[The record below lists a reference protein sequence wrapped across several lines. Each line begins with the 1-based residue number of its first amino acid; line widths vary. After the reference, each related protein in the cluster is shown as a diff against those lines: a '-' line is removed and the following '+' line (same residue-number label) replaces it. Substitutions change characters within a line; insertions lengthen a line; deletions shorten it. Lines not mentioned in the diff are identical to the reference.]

1 MNESIQKIKGFNKFN
16 ICKLEKYFL
25 PIAAFFLLIS
35 TALLNVFI
43 LLTVICTTLR
53 LIYERSFSD
62 LISKKF
68 MLYGLLLFL
77 FLAMSLYYT
86 IGDVDSIFSS
96 LKKYI
101 KFLYIPFLY
110 IHIKRNKNSYLIM
123 KYFIAG
129 GVIVL
134 LMSYLKYFDFLSLKP
149 IYDYYS
155 MNLVGTITQA
165 GVFQNSIVH
174 GAVFSFIAYL
184 SIFIAKRDNN
194 NWLYIF
200 SALCFINIF
209 FMNDSRNSYIIASIF
224 IFLIFYYH
232 FYKIKYLVTTLS
244 LLMTFLIFLTPISDN
259 LIKSM
264 HDTNNDIKL
273 LIDKNYSSS
282 IGLRTLW
289 LSIGIQNLSDE
300 PILGSGVGSYKN
312 SVKHFLEKNTIN
324 VKHDLAISN
333 NPHNEFVSMTT
344 QLGLFGLIIYILF
357 LYQLFK
363 ESKMKFLSFGVFAI
377 VLISSFFNSVF
388 YDNVFGL
395 FLVMAIS
402 LVYQEEFD

>member
-1 MNESIQKIKGFNKFN
+1 
-16 ICKLEKYFL
+16 
-25 PIAAFFLLIS
+25 
-35 TALLNVFI
+35 
-43 LLTVICTTLR
+43 
-53 LIYERSFSD
+53 
-62 LISKKF
+62 
-68 MLYGLLLFL
+68 
-77 FLAMSLYYT
+77 
-86 IGDVDSIFSS
+86 
-96 LKKYI
+96 
-101 KFLYIPFLY
+101 
-110 IHIKRNKNSYLIM
+110 
-123 KYFIAG
+123 
-129 GVIVL
+129 
-134 LMSYLKYFDFLSLKP
+134 
-149 IYDYYS
+149 
-155 MNLVGTITQA
+155 
-165 GVFQNSIVH
+165 
-174 GAVFSFIAYL
+174 
-184 SIFIAKRDNN
+184 
-194 NWLYIF
+194 
-200 SALCFINIF
+200 
-209 FMNDSRNSYIIASIF
+209 
-224 IFLIFYYH
+224 
-232 FYKIKYLVTTLS
+232 
-244 LLMTFLIFLTPISDN
+244 
-259 LIKSM
+259 M

-289 LSIGIQNLSDE
+289 LSIGIQNLIDE

>member
-123 KYFIAG
+123 KCFIAG

-134 LMSYLKYFDFLSLKP
+134 LMSYLKYFDFSL
-149 IYDYYS
+149 Y
-155 MNLVGTITQA
+155 
-165 GVFQNSIVH
+165 
-174 GAVFSFIAYL
+174 
-184 SIFIAKRDNN
+184 
-194 NWLYIF
+194 
-200 SALCFINIF
+200 C
-209 FMNDSRNSYIIASIF
+209 
-224 IFLIFYYH
+224 
-232 FYKIKYLVTTLS
+232 
-244 LLMTFLIFLTPISDN
+244 
-259 LIKSM
+259 
-264 HDTNNDIKL
+264 
-273 LIDKNYSSS
+273 
-282 IGLRTLW
+282 
-289 LSIGIQNLSDE
+289 E
-300 PILGSGVGSYKN
+300 
-312 SVKHFLEKNTIN
+312 
-324 VKHDLAISN
+324 
-333 NPHNEFVSMTT
+333 
-344 QLGLFGLIIYILF
+344 
-357 LYQLFK
+357 
-363 ESKMKFLSFGVFAI
+363 
-377 VLISSFFNSVF
+377 
-388 YDNVFGL
+388 
-395 FLVMAIS
+395 
-402 LVYQEEFD
+402 

>member
-1 MNESIQKIKGFNKFN
+1 
-16 ICKLEKYFL
+16 
-25 PIAAFFLLIS
+25 
-35 TALLNVFI
+35 
-43 LLTVICTTLR
+43 
-53 LIYERSFSD
+53 
-62 LISKKF
+62 

-244 LLMTFLIFLTPISDN
+244 LLMTFLIFL
-259 LIKSM
+259 
-264 HDTNNDIKL
+264 
-273 LIDKNYSSS
+273 NYCYWF
-282 IGLRTLW
+282 I
-289 LSIGIQNLSDE
+289 I
-300 PILGSGVGSYKN
+300 KN
-312 SVKHFLEKNTIN
+312 SI
-324 VKHDLAISN
+324 
-333 NPHNEFVSMTT
+333 
-344 QLGLFGLIIYILF
+344 
-357 LYQLFK
+357 
-363 ESKMKFLSFGVFAI
+363 
-377 VLISSFFNSVF
+377 
-388 YDNVFGL
+388 
-395 FLVMAIS
+395 
-402 LVYQEEFD
+402 